1 MLVIFFMNWNNI
13 AFLLFWRKLYLCLD
27 TFLFRINFQI
37 MFRGLPIASSL
48 SFNIRMLIISWA
60 WAIFKSRLLIIWRMP
75 VSEKSQKVKLWSVS
89 NFNSDVNMLLFGMG
103 EHWLARKELEI
114 SLFSLKSVTYL
125 LLWKIG
131 GMHGTFFSF
140 SIIFNSD
147 H

>member
-60 WAIFKSRLLIIWRMP
+60 WAIFESRLLIIWRMS
-75 VSEKSQKVKLWSVS
+75 VSEKSQEVKLWSVS
-89 NFNSDVNMLLFGMG
+89 NFNSDVNMLLYGRALIS
-103 EHWLARKELEI
+103 ERKELEI
-114 SLFSLKSVTYL
+114 SLFSLKSVTYS